1 MDIMASPETDIFS
14 MFVFN
19 NIMAEAFNYEPPFF
33 PAPYPPLAIK
43 PLASVIYDFRQI
55 AQISNKLL
63 FFHVHNG

>member
-1 MDIMASPETDIFS
+1 

-33 PAPYPPLAIK
+33 PALYPPFAIR

-55 AQISNKLL
+55 DRISDKLL
-63 FFHVHNG
+63 SFHVHNG